1 MSLID
6 YQNDSII
13 YNILSTELIKIC
25 IIIKGYFLHGKESIM
40 SIWKK
45 KSIEQVLE
53 AVEKTSL
60 KKNLTA
66 KDIGALGIGAV
77 VGVGIFVAT
86 GEGAHAAGPAV
97 IVSFFLAAIV
107 ACFCGLCYSELATM
121 FPVAGSTYSYAYI
134 TFGEIVAMFIGWC
147 LTAEYLVACS
157 AVASGWSGTFLGIL
171 KNVNIVLPKMLTAS
185 PSNGG
190 IVDLPAI
197 LIISAITALLCYG
210 MRESAK
216 VNNIIV
222 TIKILIILLFV
233 GLGAAHINVSNYKPF
248 NPFGWKGVF
257 AGTATIFFS
266 YIGFD
271 AISTSAE
278 EAKNPKRDIPLGL
291 IMCLTVVSILYIS
304 VAFVLTGLVP
314 FKEIISEN
322 AVPGAL
328 SRVGIYWGSSL
339 VGVGAIIGMMS
350 TLLVVLYGQVRV
362 FMVMSRDGL
371 LPKFFSK
378 IHPVHKTPYIST
390 ILTGAVA
397 AIIAGFLPLDIIVQ
411 FLSIGTLLGFIVVSL
426 SVIVLRVT
434 KPDFPRVFKCPGV
447 PIIPIITIVCCI
459 ALLSRL
465 HKKTWIGFL
474 VWIAIGLIVYFTYGR
489 KHSLLQKQNN

>member
-1 MSLID
+1 M
-6 YQNDSII
+6 N
-13 YNILSTELIKIC
+13 
-25 IIIKGYFLHGKESIM
+25 
-40 SIWKK
+40 IWKK
-45 KSIEQVLE
+45 KTTEQVLQSI
-53 AVEKTSL
+53 EKTSL

-97 IVSFFLAAIV
+97 IISFILAAIV

-134 TFGEIVAMFIGWC
+134 AFGEIIAMIIGWC

-157 AVASGWSGTFLGIL
+157 AVASGWSGTFQGIL
-171 KNVNIVLPKMLTAS
+171 KNIGITIPKIISAS

-197 LIISAITALLCYG
+197 LIIALITALLCYG

-222 TIKILIILLFV
+222 GVKIVIILLFI
-233 GLGAAHINVSNYKPF
+233 GLGAAHINISNYKPF
-248 NPFGWKGVF
+248 NPYGWKGIF
-257 AGTATIFFS
+257 AGTAIIFFS

-278 EAKNPKRDIPLGL
+278 EAKNPERDLPLGL
-291 IMCLTVVSILYIS
+291 IMCLAVVSVLYIS

-314 FKEIISEN
+314 FKEIVSEN

-328 SRVGIYWGSSL
+328 SRIGIYWGSSL
-339 VGVGAIIGMMS
+339 VGVGAIIGIMS

-378 IHPVHKTPYIST
+378 IHPTHKTPYIST
-390 ILTGAVA
+390 IITGSVA

-426 SVIVLRVT
+426 SVIRLRKT
-434 KPDFPRVFKCPGV
+434 MPDFKRVFKCPGV
-447 PIIPIITIVCCI
+447 PYTPILTIICCI
-459 ALLSRL
+459 TLLSRL
-465 HKKTWIGFL
+465 HLKTWIGFIVWL
-474 VWIAIGLIVYFTYGR
+474 VIGFIVYFTYGR
-489 KHSLLQKQNN
+489 KNSLLQNEDN

>member
-1 MSLID
+1 MD
-6 YQNDSII
+6 
-13 YNILSTELIKIC
+13 
-25 IIIKGYFLHGKESIM
+25 
-40 SIWKK
+40 IWKK
-45 KSIEQVLE
+45 KTTEQILQGI
-53 AVEKTSL
+53 EKTSL

-97 IVSFFLAAIV
+97 IVSFILAAII

-121 FPVAGSTYSYAYI
+121 FPVAGSTYSYSYI
-134 TFGEIVAMFIGWC
+134 AFGEIIAMLIGWC
-147 LTAEYLVACS
+147 LTAEYLVSCS

-171 KNVNIVLPKMLTAS
+171 KNIGVVLPKAITAS

-190 IVDLPAI
+190 LVDLPAI
-197 LIISAITALLCYG
+197 LIIAVITALLCYG
-210 MRESAK
+210 MQESAR

-222 TIKILIILLFV
+222 GVKIVIVLLFIV
-233 GLGAAHINVSNYKPF
+233 LGATHINVANYKPF
-248 NPFGWKGVF
+248 NPYGLKGIF

-278 EAKNPKRDIPLGL
+278 EAKDPKRDIPLGL
-291 IMCLTVVSILYIS
+291 IMCLAVVSFLYVA

-314 FKEIISEN
+314 FQEIISEN

-328 SRVGIYWGSSL
+328 ASVGIYWGSAL
-339 VGVGAIIGMMS
+339 VGTGAILGMMS

-371 LPKFFSK
+371 LPGFFSK
-378 IHPVHKTPYIST
+378 IHPAHKTPYIST
-390 ILTGAVA
+390 IITGCVA
-397 AIIAGFLPLDIIVQ
+397 AVIAGFLPLDIIVQ
-411 FLSIGTLLGFIVVSL
+411 FLSIGTLFGFIVVSL
-426 SVIVLRVT
+426 SVIHLRKT
-434 KPDFPRVFKCPGV
+434 MPDFKRIFKCPGV
-447 PIIPIITIVCCI
+447 PFLPILSIICCL

-465 HKKTWIGFL
+465 HLKTWIGF
-474 VWIAIGLIVYFTYGR
+474 VIWISIGFVVYFTYGR
-489 KHSLLQKQNN
+489 THSLLQNENKEG